1 MASPK
6 DKLQAGFQF
15 GKSKHYKPRSKS
27 LGAAA
32 LLQSGIEALRH
43 RQKQRKADSDTEVD
57 SGVLYCQETGLL
69 VLSMCSKLMNV
80 F

>member
-57 SGVLYCQETGLL
+57 SGGPLL
-69 VLSMCSKLMNV
+69 PRNRPASFKYV
-80 F
+80 